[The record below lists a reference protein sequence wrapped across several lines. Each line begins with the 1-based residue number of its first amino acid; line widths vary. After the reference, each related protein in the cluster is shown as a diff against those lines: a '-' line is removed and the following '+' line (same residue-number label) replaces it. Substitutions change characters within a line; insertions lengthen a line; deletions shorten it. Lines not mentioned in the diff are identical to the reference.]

1 MYKQAV
7 ILLLMLFTASVSAAL
22 PARYMQTIENAAVWA
37 QIGDKMVTVGN
48 IRAGQI
54 IAVEPTAASYYA
66 FNFGFGKGFIDKGHL
81 EPVQGRQKVE
91 DGLGDLNKPLS
102 NQNLITWKDTPVYN
116 APSAGSAPFGVL
128 ADNLRYPIL
137 HKLKD
142 RLNQTWY
149 QVRIGDRLAY
159 ISALD
164 AQPDNGLPVLTY
176 HHILRDEENTRFRH
190 TSTTTSVRAFNN
202 QMAWLRDRGYATLSM
217 AQLEGYVKNKINLP
231 ARAVVITFD
240 DGLKS
245 VSRYAYPV
253 LKQYGMKATAFIVTS
268 RIKRHPQKWD
278 PKSLQFMSVSELN
291 EIRDVFD
298 FQSHTHFLHRV
309 DGYRRPIL
317 LSRSEHYPILHK
329 LKDRLNQTWYQV
341 RIGDRLAYISALDAQ
356 PDNGLPV
363 LTYHHILRDEE
374 NTRFRHTSTTTSVR
388 AFNNQMAWL
397 RDRGYATLSM
407 AQLEGYV
414 KNKINLPARAVVITF
429 DDGLKSVSRYAYPVL
444 KQYGMKATAFI
455 VTSRIKRHPQKWDPK
470 SLQFMSVSELNEIRD
485 VFDFQSHTHFLHRI
499 DGYRRPILLSRSEH
513 NILFDFAR
521 SRRALAQFNPH
532 VWYLSYPFGG
542 FNDKAV
548 KAAKEAGFH
557 LAVTTMKGKVK
568 PGDNPLLLKRLYI
581 LRTDSLET
589 MSRLVSNQPQG

>member
-1 MYKQAV
+1 M
-7 ILLLMLFTASVSAAL
+7 
-22 PARYMQTIENAAVWA
+22 PNP
-37 QIGDKMVTVGN
+37 
-48 IRAGQI
+48 I
-54 IAVEPTAASYYA
+54 I
-66 FNFGFGKGFIDKGHL
+66 
-81 EPVQGRQKVE
+81 
-91 DGLGDLNKPLS
+91 
-102 NQNLITWKDTPVYN
+102 
-116 APSAGSAPFGVL
+116 
-128 ADNLRYPIL
+128 
-137 HKLKD
+137 
-142 RLNQTWY
+142 
-149 QVRIGDRLAY
+149 
-159 ISALD
+159 
-164 AQPDNGLPVLTY
+164 GLPVLTY

-268 RIKRHPQKWD
+268 RIKRHPQKWN

-309 DGYRRPIL
+309 
-317 LSRSEHYPILHK
+317 
-329 LKDRLNQTWYQV
+329 
-341 RIGDRLAYISALDAQ
+341 
-356 PDNGLPV
+356 
-363 LTYHHILRDEE
+363 
-374 NTRFRHTSTTTSVR
+374 
-388 AFNNQMAWL
+388 
-397 RDRGYATLSM
+397 
-407 AQLEGYV
+407 
-414 KNKINLPARAVVITF
+414 
-429 DDGLKSVSRYAYPVL
+429 
-444 KQYGMKATAFI
+444 
-455 VTSRIKRHPQKWDPK
+455 
-470 SLQFMSVSELNEIRD
+470 
-485 VFDFQSHTHFLHRI
+485 

-542 FNDKAV
+542 FNDNAV
-548 KAAKEAGFH
+548 KAANDAGFH

>member
-54 IAVEPTAASYYA
+54 IAVEPTAASYYV

-116 APSAGSAPFGVL
+116 APSVGSAPFGVL

-149 QVRIGDRLAY
+149 QIRIGDRLAY

-268 RIKRHPQKWD
+268 RIKRHPQKW
-278 PKSLQFMSVSELN
+278 N
-291 EIRDVFD
+291 
-298 FQSHTHFLHRV
+298 
-309 DGYRRPIL
+309 
-317 LSRSEHYPILHK
+317 
-329 LKDRLNQTWYQV
+329 
-341 RIGDRLAYISALDAQ
+341 
-356 PDNGLPV
+356 
-363 LTYHHILRDEE
+363 
-374 NTRFRHTSTTTSVR
+374 
-388 AFNNQMAWL
+388 
-397 RDRGYATLSM
+397 
-407 AQLEGYV
+407 
-414 KNKINLPARAVVITF
+414 
-429 DDGLKSVSRYAYPVL
+429 
-444 KQYGMKATAFI
+444 
-455 VTSRIKRHPQKWDPK
+455 PK

-532 VWYLSYPFGG
+532 VLYLSYPFGG
-542 FNDKAV
+542 
-548 KAAKEAGFH
+548 
-557 LAVTTMKGKVK
+557 
-568 PGDNPLLLKRLYI
+568 
-581 LRTDSLET
+581 
-589 MSRLVSNQPQG
+589 